1 MKSNPYNNTEVQAGN
16 AEFQEYLKAEY
27 RHIAE
32 AHFRTIE
39 AISSFFRYYLLIM
52 SLPITLIALFIG
64 LSSRTDELLT
74 LISNLSPLLSAILF
88 VISLVGFG
96 VLLYVI
102 SLRMDVILYAR
113 TINAIR
119 KHFYDQ
125 ADMDI
130 DAKLRTRILPQTPY
144 QPPYM
149 EHRYFLP
156 VVLSFALFNT
166 FYLFWALTLLGGTTL
181 TDVTF
186 QSIPGW
192 AWWWGLGFFVAHY
205 GVYRWY
211 AWDRE
216 HSYLKSYA
224 IGVDI
229 DGVLNRHREHF
240 CKLLKENIG
249 KKLDPQSITTIPL
262 HDCPDL
268 GVSREDEKLVFN
280 DPRYWTE
287 MPLMDDA
294 ARNLARLRN
303 LNMKIHIF
311 SHRAW
316 PNTSDMKQGDRKTI
330 HQQWT
335 NEALALNRE
344 IYGDS
349 SLRIVFNQL
358 RLWIGIPEDET
369 VRIAWFRVDQRLV
382 SWVHWVRAKLGSR
395 PIEQFTK
402 CWLRLHNFDY
412 DKLTIEQGN
421 EDVADP
427 QGHFHNRF
435 YIARQKKLRFF
446 VEDDLEKAIKLAYI
460 CDVVFLLEHPYN
472 RNSQEKCLGCSREC
486 KQDTK
491 DIPNNVRRV
500 KSWDEIYRRI
510 RMLS

>member
-1 MKSNPYNNTEVQAGN
+1 MKSNPYNNTEVRVGN

-52 SLPITLIALFIG
+52 SLPITLIALFIS

-96 VLLYVI
+96 VLLHVI
-102 SLRMDVILYAR
+102 SLRMDVVLYAR

-130 DAKLRTRILPQTPY
+130 NAKLRTRILPQTPY

-181 TDVTF
+181 TDVVTF

-224 IGVDI
+224 VGVDI

-240 CKLLKENIG
+240 CKLLEENTG
-249 KKLDPQSITTIPL
+249 KKLAPQSITTIPL
-262 HDCPDL
+262 HDCPAL

-287 MPLMDDA
+287 MPPMDDA
-294 ARNLARLRN
+294 VNNLARIRN

-316 PNTSDMKQGDRKTI
+316 PNTSGMKEGDRKTI
-330 HQQWT
+330 HEQWS
-335 NEALALNRE
+335 NKALALNRE
-344 IYGDS
+344 IYGDR
-349 SLRIVFNQL
+349 SLRFVLNQL
-358 RLWIGIPEDET
+358 RLWIGIPEDKI
-369 VRIAWFRVDQRLV
+369 VRIAWFRVDEHLV
-382 SWVHWVRAKLGSR
+382 SWVRWVRTKLGSH
-395 PIEQFTK
+395 PIDQFTK
-402 CWLRLHNFDY
+402 CWLRLHNFDC
-412 DKLTIEQGN
+412 DELTIEQGN

-460 CDVVFLLEHPYN
+460 CDIVFLLDQPYN
-472 RNSQEKCLGCSREC
+472 QSRNE
-486 KQDTK
+486 
-491 DIPNNVRRV
+491 IPSNIIPV
-500 KSWDEIYRRI
+500 KSWDEIYREVRK
-510 RMLS
+510 LS